1 MHGKTIEREE
11 GATAGMGKNLMVL
24 TDENFASTVESS
36 AVPVMVD
43 FWAPWC
49 GPCRFIAPL
58 VEELAGDFQGKIQV
72 GKVNVDENPRIASRF
87 NIRSIPTLLFFKNG
101 QVVDVIR
108 AAVPKDQIQK
118 KIEDVLAR

>member
-1 MHGKTIEREE
+1 
-11 GATAGMGKNLMVL
+11 MGKITEVGDNNFEAEVL
-24 TDENFASTVESS
+24 QS
-36 AVPVMVD
+36 AVPVLVD

-72 GKVNVDENPRIASRF
+72 GKVNVDENPRVASRF
-87 NIRSIPTLLFFKNG
+87 NVRSIPTLLFFKNG

>member
-1 MHGKTIEREE
+1 MDTKTNHGKE
-11 GATAGMGKNLMVL
+11 GATAGMGNNLMVL

-36 AVPVMVD
+36 SVPVMVD

-49 GPCRFIAPL
+49 GPCRFIAPH
-58 VEELAGDFQGKIQV
+58 VEALAGEFQGKIQV
-72 GKVNVDENPRIASRF
+72 GKVNVDENPRVASRF

>member
-1 MHGKTIEREE
+1 MSKHMME
-11 GATAGMGKNLMVL
+11 L
-24 TDENFASTVESS
+24 TDGNFASTVESS
-36 AVPVMVD
+36 PVPVLVD

-49 GPCRFIAPL
+49 GPCRYIAPL
-58 VEELAGDFQGKIQV
+58 VEQLAGDFEGKLQV
-72 GKVNVDENPRIASRF
+72 GKVNVDENPRVASQF
-87 NIRSIPTLLFFKNG
+87 NIKSIPTLLFFKNG

>member
-1 MHGKTIEREE
+1 
-11 GATAGMGKNLMVL
+11 MGKNLMEL
-24 TDENFASTVESS
+24 TDANFASTVESS
-36 AVPVMVD
+36 AIPVMVD

-72 GKVNVDENPRIASRF
+72 GKVNVDENPRVASRF
-87 NIRSIPTLLFFKNG
+87 NVRSIPTLLFFKNG